1 MVIRHFGKGK
11 AGGQLLPQIF
21 RPCDMPGYIE
31 IQLQVD
37 NDFEPIVLGAS
48 YYFGHLNRNPF
59 VIKPTGHRQQSNIE
73 NFPLGAKLT

>member
-1 MVIRHFGKGK
+1 MF
-11 AGGQLLPQIF
+11 QLGRFIKYLVNS
-21 RPCDMPGYIE
+21 RGYIE
-31 IQLQVD
+31 IQFQID
-37 NDFEPIVLGAS
+37 NDFEPIVQGAS

>member
-1 MVIRHFGKGK
+1 MK
-11 AGGQLLPQIF
+11 LQI
-21 RPCDMPGYIE
+21 
-31 IQLQVD
+31 D
-37 NDFEPIVLGAS
+37 NDFESIVLWAS

>member
-1 MVIRHFGKGK
+1 MF
-11 AGGQLLPQIF
+11 QLGRFIKYLVNS
-21 RPCDMPGYIE
+21 RGYIE
-31 IQLQVD
+31 IKLQID
-37 NDFEPIVLGAS
+37 NSLEPIVQGAS